1 MSLRAPSR
9 GAVRLICSLVALLT
23 LGVYD
28 SSSQTPPPP
37 PIYFEQFLTKRFS
50 KPTDKEPW
58 TVERLCPVSSSV
70 VARRVFSEY
79 GAMFSASDSVI
90 VPDACIYPG
99 EADVVRY
106 QSTMTTEVLEFGN
119 VRIELQ
125 RAAGEKLR
133 AALTEAQTLGLRI
146 TPLDGAIAGRRSFGQ
161 TLMLWNSRF
170 IPGLEFWIKR
180 GRLAESDRNDITAL
194 ELPQKIEKVLE
205 WESRGIYFSTS
216 RTRSILTS
224 TAPPG
229 ASQHLGLIAFDVV
242 EYGDA
247 EIQAIL
253 NRNGWYQTI
262 VDDPP
267 HFTYLGVPE
276 IELPSRG
283 LRSVQKGGY
292 KYWLPNLT
300 PPPALPT
307 TH

>member
-1 MSLRAPSR
+1 MSHRAPSR
-9 GAVRLICSLVALLT
+9 GAVFTIGALMAIVALASHVAL
-23 LGVYD
+23 
-28 SSSQTPPPP
+28 SQAPPA
-37 PIYFEQFLTKRFS
+37 IYFEQFLTKRFA

-58 TVERLCPVSSSV
+58 TVERLCPISSGV
-70 VARRVFSEY
+70 VPRRVFTEY
-79 GAMFSASDSVI
+79 GAMFSAHESIV
-90 VPDACIYPG
+90 VPDTCIYPG
-99 EADVVRY
+99 EADVLRY
-106 QSTMTTEVLEFGN
+106 QATITTDVLEFGT

-125 RAAGEKLR
+125 RPAAEKLR
-133 AALTEAQTLGLRI
+133 SAVTEAESSGMRI

-194 ELPQKIEKVLE
+194 ELPKKIEKVLE
-205 WESRGIYFSTS
+205 WESRGIFFSTS

-229 ASQHLGLIAFDVV
+229 ASQHLAMIAFDVV
-242 EYGDA
+242 EYGSADV
-247 EIQAIL
+247 QAVL

-267 HFTYLGVPE
+267 HFTYIGVAE

-283 LRSVQKGGY
+283 LRSVYKGGY
-292 KYWLPNLT
+292 KYWVPNLT
-300 PPPALPT
+300 PPPVVLPT
-307 TH
+307 H